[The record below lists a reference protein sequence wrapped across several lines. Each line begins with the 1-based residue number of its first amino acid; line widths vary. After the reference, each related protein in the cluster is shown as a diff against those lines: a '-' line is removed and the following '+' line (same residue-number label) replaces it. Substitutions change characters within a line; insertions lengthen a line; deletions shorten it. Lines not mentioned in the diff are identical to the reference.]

1 MTLYVLDTVSIPFF
15 HDGGRRRNPC
25 SLTSPTPATGSPL
38 AYLHAFTLLSD
49 AQNVPSERV
58 FNTLNLT
65 LEWVRDGD
73 HYCERNSRKSL
84 FFMQAVE
91 AVG

>member
-15 HDGGRRRNPC
+15 HDGGRRRDPC
-25 SLTSPTPATGSPL
+25 SLTSPHPRHGL
-38 AYLHAFTLLSD
+38 ALWLIFHAFTLLSD

-65 LEWVRDGD
+65 LEWG
-73 HYCERNSRKSL
+73 
-84 FFMQAVE
+84 A
-91 AVG
+91 